1 MSLTTIE
8 RIRHHLSRINAG
20 AGEVRGQ
27 TVRLTADG
35 YVTLPHDHI
44 VAESETVKAPAGDV
58 PVSETL
64 TVTTVPTALSHPA
77 VISGTSVCARDSSLS
92 SIYQENIDYLIDYTD
107 GTLARVDGG
116 NITEG
121 QTVIVWYQHYIVYQP
136 DLDYAVDYD
145 GGRIRRIAS
154 GNIAAGQEVLID
166 YRLGITPL
174 SDEEIQGGME
184 AAEAEI
190 FHTIADDYR
199 ESTDPAL
206 QTAATFLTL
215 SHLCRNAAA
224 LAASGGG
231 SSNQSQ
237 SSFWLTLS
245 ASYRETAERLLT
257 WFRQSAP
264 GLRPPRLA

>member
-1 MSLTTIE
+1 MSLTTID

-20 AGEVRGQ
+20 SGEVRGQ
-27 TVRLTADG
+27 TVRLISDG
-35 YVTLPHDHI
+35 YVALPHTHI
-44 VAESETVKAPAGDV
+44 VSESETVKSPAGDV

-64 TVTTVPTALSHPA
+64 AAGSVPAALIYPAIIPGTTV
-77 VISGTSVCARDSSLS
+77 CAQDSSLS
-92 SIYQENIDYLIDYTD
+92 RLYQENIDYLIDYAA
-107 GTLARVDGG
+107 GTVARIDGG
-116 NITEG
+116 AIADG
-121 QTVIVWYQHYIVYQP
+121 ATVIIWYQHYVVYQRG
-136 DLDYAVDYD
+136 LDYVVDYD
-145 GGRIRRIAS
+145 GGRIRRTGS

-174 SDEEIQGGME
+174 SDDEIQGGIE

-190 FHTIADDYR
+190 SHAVASDFR

-231 SSNQSQ
+231 TSNQSQ
-237 SSFWLTLS
+237 SSFWLTLA